1 MHPRRATRFQVTA
14 RSTQYHIPTCADV
27 EDLDASWLDEPEAPS
42 GLSGARGLGEIGIV
56 GAAAAIT
63 NAAYHATGVRARN
76 LPLTPDTFLS

>member
-1 MHPRRATRFQVTA
+1 
-14 RSTQYHIPTCADV
+14 
-27 EDLDASWLDEPEAPS
+27 
-42 GLSGARGLGEIGIV
+42 LGEIGIV